1 MEREKV
7 IVNSFFQ
14 FNGKNSIIILCLL
27 QLAIG
32 TEILLEV
39 GLKVGY
45 LIPLFLSFCIFLLYT
60 RYAKKEAKLD
70 ESLNK
75 LAREVVEGRLEYRV
89 THIDNNLALSKLA
102 WNFNEALDQ
111 VETYMREVNTC
122 FQSAENHEFYR
133 TSQKVGIHGDFHK
146 GLEKIDHSLVMMKEN
161 NENIMRED
169 LFAKLGKMKTENL
182 LKSLE
187 RTQIDLTKIAG
198 EMELVEGITKE
209 SANISSASQASI
221 GLVIDQLSQIISKI
235 DVMKQTSVELSESS
249 KEISDVT
256 SLITKIADQTNLLAL
271 NAAIEAA
278 RAGEHGRGF
287 SVVADEVRT
296 LAENTKAATSKI
308 NETIAKFTMA
318 STAIMEETEK
328 MASMTDDSKVIVSEF
343 EKSIAQV
350 VDISL
355 ETYGKINI
363 TQMISDIS
371 LAKLK
376 QMIYVQQGYRAIE
389 LGADSEAARSVQKSQ
404 RDSDLGRWLY
414 SGRGLEHY
422 GHLPMYSEIAYPH
435 EIAHKCMCI
444 AMQHLNEPWEIDK
457 AVQAQIIDN
466 FKAVELNSM
475 LMNDKFDGLLEEKER
490 LEGGASESEGELEL
504 F

>member
-1 MEREKV
+1 MKQGKV
-7 IVNSFFQ
+7 IVNLFFQ
-14 FNGKNSIIILCLL
+14 FNGKNSIIILCIL
-27 QLAIG
+27 QVIIG
-32 TEILLEV
+32 AEILLEV
-39 GLKVGY
+39 GFNVKY
-45 LIPLFLSFCIFLLYT
+45 FIPLFLSFCIFLLYT
-60 RYAKKEAKLD
+60 RYAKKEAKL
-70 ESLNK
+70 EASLNK
-75 LAREVVEGRLEYRV
+75 LAREIVNGRLEYRV
-89 THIDNNLALSKLA
+89 THIDDRLALSKLA

-146 GLEKIDHSLVMMKEN
+146 GLEKIDHSLGMMKEN

-169 LFAKLGKMKTENL
+169 LFAKLGQMKTENL

-187 RTQIDLTKIAG
+187 RTQIDLTRIAE
-198 EMELVEGITKE
+198 EMGVVEGITKQ
-209 SANISSASQASI
+209 SANISSASQGSV
-221 GLVIDQLSQIISKI
+221 GVVIEQLSQIISKI
-235 DVMKQTSVELSESS
+235 DVMKQSSVELSESS
-249 KEISDVT
+249 KEITDVT

-308 NETIAKFTMA
+308 NATVAKFTTA
-318 STAIMEETEK
+318 SAEIMNETEK
-328 MASMTDDSKVIVSEF
+328 MASMTDDSKVMISEF
-343 EKSIAQV
+343 EQSIAQV
-350 VDISL
+350 VNISL

-376 QMIYVQQGYRAIE
+376 QMIYVQQGYRAVE
-389 LGADSEAARSVQKSQ
+389 LGAESDAAKLVQKPHKESN
-404 RDSDLGRWLY
+404 LGGWLY
-414 SGRGLEHY
+414 SGRGLENY

-435 EIAHKCMCI
+435 EVAHKCMGI
-444 AMQHLNEPWEIDK
+444 AMQYLNEHWETNK
-457 AVQAQIIDN
+457 TVQAQIIDN

-475 LMNDKFDGLLEEKER
+475 LMNDKFDGLLDEKQR
-490 LEGGASESEGELEL
+490 LEGGASEEEGELEL